1 MRLEYAIEKGLTLL
15 AESTNEEIVEM
26 LFGIQEDTIN
36 TVETCS
42 NIISITDAA
51 IKVGSVFYGSHI
63 NVLAEGIKV
72 VTGKSF
78 F

>member
-26 LFGIQEDTIN
+26 LFGIQEDTQ
-36 TVETCS
+36 ETCS
-42 NIISITDAA
+42 NIISIADAA
-51 IKVGSVFYGSHI
+51 IKVSSVFYGSHI

-72 VTGKSF
+72 ITGKSF

>member
-15 AESTNEEIVEM
+15 AESTNDEIVEM
-26 LFGIQEDTIN
+26 LFGIQEDAQ
-36 TVETCS
+36 ETCS
-42 NIISITDAA
+42 NIISIADAA

>member
-26 LFGIQEDTIN
+26 LFGIQEDTQ
-36 TVETCS
+36 ETCS
-42 NIISITDAA
+42 NIISIADAA

-63 NVLAEGIKV
+63 DVLAEGIKV

>member
-15 AESTNEEIVEM
+15 AESTNEEIVEI
-26 LFGIQEDTIN
+26 LFGIQEDTQ
-36 TVETCS
+36 ETYS
-42 NIISITDAA
+42 NIISIADAA
-51 IKVGSVFYGSHI
+51 IKVGSVFYGSRI

>member
-26 LFGIQEDTIN
+26 LFGIQEDA
-36 TVETCS
+36 VETCS
-42 NIISITDAA
+42 NIISIADAA
-51 IKVGSVFYGSHI
+51 IKIGSAFYGSHI
-63 NVLAEGIKV
+63 NVLPGGIKI

>member
-15 AESTNEEIVEM
+15 AESTNEEIVEI
-26 LFGIQEDTIN
+26 LFGIQEDAQ
-36 TVETCS
+36 ETCS
-42 NIISITDAA
+42 NIISIADAA

>member
-15 AESTNEEIVEM
+15 AESTNEEIVEI
-26 LFGIQEDTIN
+26 LFGIQED

-42 NIISITDAA
+42 NIISIADAA